1 VVGDVAQWIG
11 DWLTDRKQRVVLN
24 GHASEWTAVV
34 SGVPQGSVLGPTLFL
49 VFINDLED
57 GMTPM
62 SVRGVGSI
70 PARGTRHVAPYKRDF
85 RRGSRTG
92 GFLRV
97 LRFPPPSKGSY
108 SPNVLGRRDTVVAVL
123 SPGRVARISQG
134 NL

>member
-1 VVGDVAQWIG
+1 
-11 DWLTDRKQRVVLN
+11 
-24 GHASEWTAVV
+24 
-34 SGVPQGSVLGPTLFL
+34 
-49 VFINDLED
+49 
-57 GMTPM
+57 M

-70 PARGTRHVAPYKRDF
+70 PARGARYVAPYKRDLQ
-85 RRGSRTG
+85 RGSCIS

-108 SPNVLGRRDTVVAVL
+108 SPNVLGRRDTVAAVL